1 MIQILLIC
9 MYVCMYVCRY
19 TVNEDL
25 KFMYAACRVKACVSE
40 LVSLDLDV
48 RSSAA
53 YGLTHILAALTV
65 TNSELMAK
73 ALADKVC
80 LLHSMYVYMYVCMY
94 EDSECIPSYIRILL
108 PTSFVCMYVCTM
120 YV

>member
-1 MIQILLIC
+1 MIQIILIC
-9 MYVCMYVCRY
+9 MYVYLSLCMYV
-19 TVNEDL
+19 
-25 KFMYAACRVKACVSE
+25 ASRVKACVSE

-73 ALADKVC
+73 ALADKV
-80 LLHSMYVYMYVCMY
+80 LLPAFCIVCMY
-94 EDSECIPSYIRILL
+94 
-108 PTSFVCMYVCTM
+108 T
-120 YV
+120 

>member
-1 MIQILLIC
+1 MYC
-9 MYVCMYVCRY
+9 MYVCMC
-19 TVNEDL
+19 
-25 KFMYAACRVKACVSE
+25 AASRVKACVSE

-73 ALADKVC
+73 ALADKV
-80 LLHSMYVYMYVCMY
+80 LLL
-94 EDSECIPSYIRILL
+94 EC
-108 PTSFVCMYVCTM
+108 TVCMYVL
-120 YV
+120 YISV